1 MTTTNEAGRI
11 AARPRRVK
19 GWLAGLAAG
28 LLLIGG
34 CDEEDNNWKSAVP
47 GDSPDVSLAL
57 AIDLG
62 GRDAA
67 HERQP
72 LDYVLTARNDGEGE
86 ATAVVI
92 ADTLPAAVTFQSAA
106 ASEGAFDPDTG
117 LWSLGA
123 LAPGESDTLVLT
135 VVVAVG
141 TRGES
146 VVNAAAVAAVEP
158 ADPQPGNDR
167 ATITFTVVNAPPDA
181 APDTYTVSEG
191 GTLNVP
197 APGILGNDSDAESES
212 FTLDPL
218 PVTPPSHGT
227 LSLAGDGAFIYTHSG
242 DDVSTDTFRY
252 VILDA
257 SAEPDTGLVTIAI
270 TAVNDPPILQ
280 AIAPQTIV
288 EGEIF
293 ANLRL
298 DEYVDD
304 PDDPDDTLAWTAT
317 GAAALV
323 VTIGPERRATITQ
336 PNDDWSGQEIIT
348 FRVADPGGLAAH
360 RAVTFTV
367 TPVNDAPVV
376 GNIPDQA
383 TTPGGAFLPIPLDD
397 YVFDVDN
404 PDAQMLWTFSGS
416 GPLIVTI
423 GANHQATVSAPSPG
437 WTGQVT
443 ITFRA
448 TDPGGLWDYDTAQF
462 TVAPSR

>member
-1 MTTTNEAGRI
+1 MTTTNEMGCI
-11 AARPRRVK
+11 AARPRRVN
-19 GWLAGLAAG
+19 GWLAGLTIG

-57 AIDLG
+57 AVDLRG
-62 GRDAA
+62 SGAA

-72 LDYVLTARNDGEGE
+72 LDYVLTARNLGEGE
-86 ATAVVI
+86 ATAVVV
-92 ADTLPAAVTFQSAA
+92 ADTLPAAVVFQSAA
-106 ASEGAFDPDTG
+106 ASQGAYDPDTG

-123 LAPGESDTLVLT
+123 LAPGASDTLVLSV
-135 VVVAVG
+135 VVVAG

-146 VVNAAAVAAVEP
+146 VVNGASVAASEP

-167 ATITFTVVNAPPDA
+167 TSITFTVVNAPPTA
-181 APDTYTVSEG
+181 APDSYTVPEG
-191 GTLNVP
+191 GTLTVP
-197 APGILGNDSDAESES
+197 APGILGNDSDAEGES
-212 FTLDPL
+212 VTLDPS
-218 PVTPPSHGT
+218 PVAPPSHGT
-227 LSLAGDGAFIYTHSG
+227 LSLFGNGAFIYIHSG
-242 DDVSTDTFRY
+242 DDASTDTFRY
-252 VILDA
+252 VIRDA
-257 SAEPDTGLVTIAI
+257 SAEPDTGYVTIAI
-270 TAVNDPPILQ
+270 TPVNDPPVLQ
-280 AIAPQTIV
+280 SIPPQTIV
-288 EGEIF
+288 EGELF

-304 PDDPDDTLAWTAT
+304 PDDPDDTLAWTAS
-317 GAAALV
+317 GATALV
-323 VTIGPERRATITQ
+323 VIIGTERRATITQ
-336 PNDDWSGQEIIT
+336 PNDDWSGQETVT
-348 FRVADPGGLAAH
+348 FRVADPGGLVAQ

-383 TTPGGAFLPIPLDD
+383 TTPGGSFLPIPLDD

-423 GANHQATVSAPSPG
+423 GANRVATVSPPSPG

-443 ITFRA
+443 ITFRC

-462 TVAPSR
+462 TVAPAR